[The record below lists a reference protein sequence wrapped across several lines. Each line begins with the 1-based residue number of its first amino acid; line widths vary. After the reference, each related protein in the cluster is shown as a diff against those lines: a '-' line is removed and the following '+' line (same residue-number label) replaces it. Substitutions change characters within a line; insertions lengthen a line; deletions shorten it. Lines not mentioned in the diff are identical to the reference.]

1 MISDTSPAPD
11 AEAMD
16 GERMATITVENPAT
30 GSYVGEVPNLAR
42 QDVADMAARARAAQ
56 PGWAAL
62 GIEGRAAV
70 MRTAQ
75 RWMADNV
82 DRVVLT
88 VVSETGKTFEDAQ
101 STDWGYTISA
111 LEFWAKHAAGYLADE
126 RVPSF
131 GNPVLP
137 GRKLV
142 IRYAPHGVVGVIGP
156 WNFPIVNA
164 FGDCIP
170 ALMAGNSV
178 ILKPSE
184 VTPLSSLLMA
194 EMLAECGLPADVFQV
209 ATGDGGTGGARVAEV
224 DCMMF
229 TGSTRTGRKVAA
241 AAAERLIPC
250 YLELGGNDPMIVC
263 ADADIERAANAA
275 AYYSM
280 NNAGQVC
287 ISVERVYVEEPVYDE
302 FVRRVVDNLVDL
314 RQGPPDGPGS
324 VDLGAVIFPPQLDV
338 IESHVGDAVAKGAR
352 VLIGGHQRRGP
363 GLFFE
368 PTVLVDVD
376 HTMDCMREET
386 FGPTLPIMRVTDVE
400 EGIRLANDSAYGLQ
414 ASVWTKD
421 RVRGEEF
428 ARRLEAG
435 VVCVNDA
442 QINYFALNLPMGGWK
457 ASGIG
462 SRHGPGGIRKYCR
475 TQSLLVTGPAL
486 KRELFMFPYRRG
498 RTRLLRRLYRVLYGR
513 LK

>member
-1 MISDTSPAPD
+1 MISDTSPALD

-16 GERMATITVENPAT
+16 GERMATITVQNPAT
-30 GSYVGEVPNLAR
+30 GFYVGEVPNLAR

-75 RWMADNV
+75 RWMADND

-101 STDWGYTISA
+101 STDWGYTISP
-111 LEFWAKHAAGYLADE
+111 LEFWAKQAAGYLADE

-170 ALMAGNSV
+170 ALMAGNAV

-209 ATGDGGTGGARVAEV
+209 ATGDGGTGGALVAEV

-229 TGSTRTGRKVAA
+229 TGSTRTGRTVAA

-250 YLELGGNDPMIVC
+250 HLELGGKDPMIVC
-263 ADADIERAANAA
+263 ADADIEKAANAA
-275 AYYSM
+275 AYFSM

-287 ISVERVYVEEPVYDE
+287 VSIERVYVEEPVYDE
-302 FVRRVVDNLVDL
+302 FVRRVVDNLADL

-363 GLFFE
+363 G
-368 PTVLVDVD
+368 
-376 HTMDCMREET
+376 RA
-386 FGPTLPIMRVTDVE
+386 G
-400 EGIRLANDSAYGLQ
+400 
-414 ASVWTKD
+414 D
-421 RVRGEEF
+421 RVPHVRLDDVQLRREDDRPEVDRAGPSGGPWRRSAIYPRHSGR
-428 ARRLEAG
+428 ARHRPAPRHGATRPENADLAG
-435 VVCVNDA
+435 VVHRVVGGGVNRTTSAPPAPGNGDQLLGDA
-442 QINYFALNLPMGGWK
+442 AAALRSW
-457 ASGIG
+457 
-462 SRHGPGGIRKYCR
+462 
-475 TQSLLVTGPAL
+475 
-486 KRELFMFPYRRG
+486 
-498 RTRLLRRLYRVLYGR
+498 
-513 LK
+513 